1 MNSRDRELELKFIL
15 DQRDADTLTGVLG
28 AGGPPRV
35 RTLASVYFDT
45 PGRALWRAGF
55 TLRLRKDGRRWTQ
68 TIKSRAGLDGGLA
81 RGEWEAPARRGAP
94 DLIAARRTPLA
105 GALPG
110 RGRLAPL
117 FRVTVERCSWMV
129 IEAEGAIEIS
139 LDRGVA
145 EARGRSAP
153 ILEVELE
160 LKSGDPDALFTLAH
174 RLGRTIPLRLSFT
187 TKADRGIALI
197 ARARETAR
205 HFQSPELSGGMSVGE
220 AFRAIAHADLMQI
233 AGNVECLDA
242 RRSEEAVHQMRVG
255 ARRLRGA
262 LSTFK
267 SVVAGDSMDRVETE
281 LRWLTGELDT
291 VRNLDVFL
299 AGAYGRMPPSDAGR
313 AALGRRLRRA
323 RGAALARA
331 RAAVASERFASLLF
345 DTLVWIEA
353 GPWTLHDAAGATKR
367 DAPIAAFAAKALAK
381 GRRKL
386 TARGRRLATM
396 DRQGRH
402 RLRIKAKTLRYGADA
417 FVGLFGHPRRA
428 ERFLDALKELLACL
442 GDLNDIAAGEA
453 IAGEFAGSEGLIA
466 SETARENDLV
476 GDASQ
481 AFTAFRHASRCWPR
495 KT

>member
-1 MNSRDRELELKFIL
+1 MNSRDRELELKFIVGP
-15 DQRDADTLTGVLG
+15 RDADTLTGVLS
-28 AGGPPRV
+28 AGGPPSI
-35 RTLASVYFDT
+35 RTLASIYFDT
-45 PGRALWRAGF
+45 ASRSLWRAGF

-68 TIKSRAGLDGGLA
+68 TIKSRDGLDGGLA
-81 RGEWEAPARRGAP
+81 RGEWEALARRGAP

-110 RGRLAPL
+110 RARLAPL

-129 IEAEGAIEIS
+129 TEAAGVIEIS

-197 ARARETAR
+197 GGAGGAARRFQAPDLHGEMTA
-205 HFQSPELSGGMSVGE
+205 GG
-220 AFRAIAHADLMQI
+220 AFRAIARADLKQI

-267 SVVAGDSMDRVETE
+267 SVVAGDPMDRVETE
-281 LRWLTGELDT
+281 LKWLTGELDT

-299 AGAYGRMPPSDAGR
+299 AGAYGRIPPGDAGR
-313 AALGRRLRRA
+313 APLGRRLRRA
-323 RGAALARA
+323 RGAAL
-331 RAAVASERFASLLF
+331 
-345 DTLVWIEA
+345 T
-353 GPWTLHDAAGATKR
+353 
-367 DAPIAAFAAKALAK
+367 
-381 GRRKL
+381 
-386 TARGRRLATM
+386 
-396 DRQGRH
+396 
-402 RLRIKAKTLRYGADA
+402 
-417 FVGLFGHPRRA
+417 
-428 ERFLDALKELLACL
+428 
-442 GDLNDIAAGEA
+442 
-453 IAGEFAGSEGLIA
+453 
-466 SETARENDLV
+466 
-476 GDASQ
+476 
-481 AFTAFRHASRCWPR
+481 
-495 KT
+495 